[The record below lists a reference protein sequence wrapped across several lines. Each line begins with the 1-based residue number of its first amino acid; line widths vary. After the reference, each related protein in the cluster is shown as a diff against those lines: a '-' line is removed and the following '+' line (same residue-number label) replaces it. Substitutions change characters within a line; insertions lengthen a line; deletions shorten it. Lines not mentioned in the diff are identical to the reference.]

1 MDAPN
6 STPPRRPLSLWKIWV
21 VILVLFAIA
30 FAVAWTLV
38 KGSVRRAE
46 ERRHTAAETPL
57 SLDRIRTLKS

>member
-6 STPPRRPLSLWKIWV
+6 STPPRRPLSLWKVWA

-30 FAVAWTLV
+30 FVVAWTLV

-46 ERRHTAAETPL
+46 ERRHAAAGAAAP
-57 SLDRIRTLKS
+57 